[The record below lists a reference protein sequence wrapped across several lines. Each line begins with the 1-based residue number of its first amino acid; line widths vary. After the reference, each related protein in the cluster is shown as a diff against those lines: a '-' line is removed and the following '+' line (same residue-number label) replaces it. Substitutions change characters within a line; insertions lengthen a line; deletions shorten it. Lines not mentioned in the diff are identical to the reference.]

1 MSDEPEGKR
10 PRRSRVLYILAFL
23 IILVA
28 VLSGWIWLS
37 DRLFAGA
44 APRAT
49 LAATAF
55 VAAATA
61 GPDSPDV
68 SGDGFGIVAGRA
80 TPWAVPGGPGEP
92 TATPESVSAPLPGTI
107 ELLGPPADSVFRL
120 TDRVTFYWTDATPLS
135 AGRRY
140 VVYWVDGSTQVA
152 LGEVGA
158 ANLGN
163 NYRLQVVPGQTVGQ
177 AGRFSWLV
185 VLADEGNGVIID
197 QSEVRSITLIV
208 EN

>member
-10 PRRSRVLYILAFL
+10 PSRFRVLYILAFL

-28 VLSGWIWLS
+28 VLAGWVWLS
-37 DRLFAGA
+37 DRLFADA

-49 LAATAF
+49 PAATAF

-61 GPDSPDV
+61 GPGFTDV
-68 SGDGFGIVAGRA
+68 PGDGFGIVAGRA
-80 TPWAVPGGPGEP
+80 TPWAVAGGPGEP

-140 VVYWVDGSTQVA
+140 VVYALNGDTQEV
-152 LGEVGA
+152 LGDVGA
-158 ANLGN
+158 ANLGD

-177 AGRFSWLV
+177 AGRFSWFV
-185 VLADEGNGVIID
+185 VLEDEGNGVIID
-197 QSEVRSITLIV
+197 QSEMRPITLIV

>member
-10 PRRSRVLYILAFL
+10 RYQFRVLHGLVFL

-28 VLSGWIWLS
+28 VLGGWIWLS

-55 VAAATA
+55 VPSPTA
-61 GPDSPDV
+61 GPGATDV
-68 SGDGFGIVAGRA
+68 PGDGFGIVAGRA

-92 TATPESVSAPLPGTI
+92 TATPESVTISMPGTI
-107 ELLGPPADSVFRL
+107 GLLGPPADSIFRA
-120 TDRVTFYWTDATPLS
+120 TDEVTFYWTNAPPLG
-135 AGRRY
+135 AGQRY

-152 LGEVGA
+152 LGEVRA
-158 ANLGN
+158 ANLGG
-163 NYRLQVVPGQTVGQ
+163 NYRLQVVPGQSVDQ

-185 VLADEGNGVIID
+185 VLEDGSSEAIID
-197 QSEVRSITLIV
+197 RSETRPITLLI

>member
-10 PRRSRVLYILAFL
+10 PHRFRVFYILAFL

-28 VLSGWIWLS
+28 VLAGWIWLS
-37 DRLFAGA
+37 DRLFVGA
-44 APRAT
+44 APRVT
-49 LAATAF
+49 PAATAF

-61 GPDSPDV
+61 GSDSADV
-68 SGDGFGIVAGRA
+68 PGDGFGIVVGRA

-92 TATPESVSAPLPGTI
+92 TATPEIVTVQLPGTI

-120 TDRVTFYWTDATPLS
+120 TDEVTFYWTDATPLS